1 MRISEKEVRG
11 KRTFVPRAM
20 LRTNQSFLDRAKQL
34 YDQQERKDAIVV
46 RHYRKGQHLFHQDE
60 PSTKVIVISR
70 GIAKCYFT
78 EANDKVYIVEFLST
92 GEIVGEIECIRNIS
106 CLCSVQAMTE
116 VTVYAFSL
124 PYFRSLLNQDIVLSN
139 KLLEVMAQRIVQTSS
154 RASYQQLYTLA
165 HSLSRLL
172 QMQSQLRI
180 TISKED
186 MAAYLGISVRSL
198 NRELNKVH

>member
-1 MRISEKEVRG
+1 
-11 KRTFVPRAM
+11 
-20 LRTNQSFLDRAKQL
+20 
-34 YDQQERKDAIVV
+34 
-46 RHYRKGQHLFHQDE
+46 
-60 PSTKVIVISR
+60 
-70 GIAKCYFT
+70 
-78 EANDKVYIVEFLST
+78 
-92 GEIVGEIECIRNIS
+92 
-106 CLCSVQAMTE
+106 MTE